1 MIKDILFVALGG
13 GTGSV
18 LRFLCQKWI
27 GTNVN
32 YSYPVGTFVINITG
46 CFLIGVFFSIASKN
60 SSFNSQWQLL
70 LMTGL
75 CGGFTTFSAFTLDG
89 MNLIKQDKT
98 GLFFLYIGASV
109 LLGLVA
115 TWAGIKIFK

>member
-13 GTGSV
+13 GAGSV

-27 GTNVN
+27 GSIVN
-32 YSYPVGTFVINITG
+32 YSYPIGTLVINITG
-46 CFLIGVFFSIASKN
+46 CFLIGVFFSIALKN

-89 MNLIKQDKT
+89 MNLLKQDKT

-109 LLGLVA
+109 LLGLLA